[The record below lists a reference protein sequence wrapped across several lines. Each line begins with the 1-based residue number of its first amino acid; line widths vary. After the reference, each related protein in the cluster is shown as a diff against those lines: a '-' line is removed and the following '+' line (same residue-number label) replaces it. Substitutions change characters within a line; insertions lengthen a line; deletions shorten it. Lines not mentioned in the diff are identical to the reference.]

1 MELKRRLDF
10 EILLVLGVSL
20 GRSAVYSIVA
30 FIAALTAPKGLGGST
45 TTINQSESPREWLD
59 ATYQLLGTFF
69 QIVPVFL
76 AFFLLGS
83 GAMVKVGLSRIQLGR
98 QLLQG
103 LAIAAAIG
111 IPGLGLYLAARAMNL
126 SVQVVATDVLA
137 YWWTTPMLLLSAAGA
152 SLIEEAVMI
161 GYLFTRLQERGL
173 SDRKILWLSALVR
186 GSYHLYQGVG
196 GFVGNIVMG
205 LVFGRIYQ
213 KTGKLLPLL
222 FAHFL
227 LDAVVFV
234 GYAWAKTFLPF
245 L

>member
-1 MELKRRLDF
+1 MDLKRRIDI

-20 GRSAVYSIVA
+20 GRSAVYSVVA

-45 TTINQSESPREWLD
+45 TTINESESPREWLD
-59 ATYQLLGTFF
+59 ATYQFLGTFF

-83 GAMVKVGLSRIQLGR
+83 GAMVKVGLSRLKVGS

-103 LAIAAAIG
+103 FAIAAAIG

-152 SLIEEAVMI
+152 ALIEEAVMI
-161 GYLFTRLQERGL
+161 GYLFARLKERGL
-173 SDRKILWLSALVR
+173 SDRKILWISALVR

-205 LVFGRIYQ
+205 LVFGKIFQ

>member
-1 MELKRRLDF
+1 MELKRRIDF

-20 GRSAVYSIVA
+20 GRSAIYSIVA

-45 TTINQSESPREWLD
+45 TTINESESPREWLD
-59 ATYQLLGTFF
+59 ATYQLLGNFF

-83 GAMVKVGLSRIQLGR
+83 GAMVKVGLSRIRLGR

-103 LAIAAAIG
+103 LGIAAAIG
-111 IPGLGLYLAARAMNL
+111 IPGLGLYLAARALNL

-137 YWWTTPMLLLSAAGA
+137 YWWTTPMLLLSAACA

-161 GYLFTRLQERGL
+161 GYLFARLKERGL

-186 GSYHLYQGVG
+186 GSYHLYQGIG

-205 LVFGRIYQ
+205 LIFGKLYQ

>member
-20 GRSAVYSIVA
+20 GRSAVYSVVA

-83 GAMVKVGLSRIQLGR
+83 GAMLKVGLSRLQLGR
-98 QLLQG
+98 QLWQG
-103 LAIAAAIG
+103 FVIAAAIG

-152 SLIEEAVMI
+152 SLIEEAVMV
-161 GYLFTRLQERGL
+161 GYLFTRLKERGL

-186 GSYHLYQGVG
+186 GSYHLYQGIG

>member
-1 MELKRRLDF
+1 MDLKRRIDI

-20 GRSAVYSIVA
+20 GRSAVYSVVA

-45 TTINQSESPREWLD
+45 TTINESESPREWLD

-76 AFFLLGS
+76 ALFLLGS
-83 GAMVKVGLSRIQLGR
+83 GAMVKVGLSRLKLGS

-111 IPGLGLYLAARAMNL
+111 IPGLGLYLAARAMKL

-152 SLIEEAVMI
+152 ALIEEAVMI
-161 GYLFTRLQERGL
+161 GYLFARLKERGL
-173 SDRKILWLSALVR
+173 SDRKILWISALVR

-205 LVFGRIYQ
+205 LVFGKIFQ
-213 KTGKLLPLL
+213 KTGRLLPLL

>member
-1 MELKRRLDF
+1 MDLKRRIDI

-20 GRSAVYSIVA
+20 GRSAVYSVVA

-45 TTINQSESPREWLD
+45 TTINESESPREWLD

-76 AFFLLGS
+76 ALFLLGS
-83 GAMVKVGLSRIQLGR
+83 GAMVKVGLSRLKLGS

-152 SLIEEAVMI
+152 ALIEEAVMI
-161 GYLFTRLQERGL
+161 GYLFARLKERGL
-173 SDRKILWLSALVR
+173 SDRKILWISALVR

-205 LVFGRIYQ
+205 LVFGKIFQ
-213 KTGKLLPLL
+213 KTGRLLPLL

>member
-1 MELKRRLDF
+1 MELKRRLDL
-10 EILLVLGVSL
+10 EMLLVLGVSL
-20 GRSAVYSIVA
+20 GRSAVYSVVA
-30 FIAALTAPKGLGGST
+30 FVAALTAPKGLGGST

-83 GAMVKVGLSRIQLGR
+83 GAMVKVGLTRLQLGR
-98 QLLQG
+98 QLWQG

-126 SVQVVATDVLA
+126 SVQVVATDVHA

-152 SLIEEAVMI
+152 SLIEEGVMI
-161 GYLFTRLQERGL
+161 GYLFTRLKERGL

-186 GSYHLYQGVG
+186 GTYHLYQGIG
-196 GFVGNIVMG
+196 GFIGNIVMG

>member
-20 GRSAVYSIVA
+20 GRSAVYSVVA

-45 TTINQSESPREWLD
+45 TTINESESPREWLD

-69 QIVPVFL
+69 QIVPVLL
-76 AFFLLGS
+76 ALFLLGS
-83 GAMVKVGLSRIQLGR
+83 GAMVKVGLSRLNLGKQLIH
-98 QLLQG
+98 G

-111 IPGLGLYLAARAMNL
+111 IPGLGLYLGARALGL

-152 SLIEEAVMI
+152 ALIEEAVMI
-161 GYLFTRLQERGL
+161 GYLFARLKERGL

-205 LVFGRIYQ
+205 LVFGRIFQ

>member
-234 GYAWAKTFLPF
+234 GYAWAKNFLPF

>member
-111 IPGLGLYLAARAMNL
+111 IPGLGLYLAARSMNL

-161 GYLFTRLQERGL
+161 GYLFTRLKERGL

>member
-1 MELKRRLDF
+1 MELKRRLDI

-20 GRSAVYSIVA
+20 GKSAVYSIVA

-45 TTINQSESPREWLD
+45 TTINESASPREWLD
-59 ATYQLLGTFF
+59 ATYQLLGIFF

-76 AFFLLGS
+76 SLFLLGS
-83 GAMVKVGLSRIQLGR
+83 GAMAKVGWSKLKLGR

-103 LAIAAAIG
+103 LLLAAAIG
-111 IPGLGLYLAARAMNL
+111 IPGLGLYLFARALNL
-126 SVQVVATDVLA
+126 SVQVVATDVFE
-137 YWWTTPMLLLSAAGA
+137 YWWTTPVLLLAAVGA
-152 SLIEEAVMI
+152 SLIEEVVMV
-161 GYLFTRLQERGL
+161 GYLFTRLRERGL
-173 SDRKILWLSALVR
+173 SENKILWISALIR

-205 LVFGRIYQ
+205 LVFGKVYQ
-213 KTGKLLPLL
+213 RTGKLMPLL

-227 LDAVVFV
+227 LDAVVFA
-234 GYAWAKTFLPF
+234 GYAWAKSFLPF